1 MIGKRVENYLG
12 KEGLLSSRLEGF
24 EYRHQQMDMAAA
36 VEETFG
42 NARHLIVEAGTG
54 TGKSLAYLIPAILW
68 AVENNKK
75 VVISTY
81 TKTLQQQ
88 ILNHDIPF
96 LRDKLGINFRYALCM
111 GNENYLSLRRLKR
124 SAQAGLFTQANEE
137 NQWESIF
144 NWAGETETGYRSD
157 LPFEVLPQVWEEVGR
172 QKDLCLGKNCETH
185 SSCFY
190 FKARKQPPFV
200 FCQCCQRR
208 SRASRFRRGGI

>member
-111 GNENYLSLRRLKR
+111 GNEN
-124 SAQAGLFTQANEE
+124 
-137 NQWESIF
+137 
-144 NWAGETETGYRSD
+144 
-157 LPFEVLPQVWEEVGR
+157 
-172 QKDLCLGKNCETH
+172 
-185 SSCFY
+185 
-190 FKARKQPPFV
+190 
-200 FCQCCQRR
+200 
-208 SRASRFRRGGI
+208 

>member
-24 EYRHQQMDMAAA
+24 EYRAQQMHMADAG
-36 VEETFG
+36 EEAFG

-144 NWAGETETGYRSD
+144 NIVAIR
-157 LPFEVLPQVWEEVGR
+157 VLR
-172 QKDLCLGKNCETH
+172 IK
-185 SSCFY
+185 
-190 FKARKQPPFV
+190 
-200 FCQCCQRR
+200 
-208 SRASRFRRGGI
+208 